1 MDSKLNGVFINC
13 LSASLNDTLK
23 KLGFIGLLKLGWN
36 ESVRFGVHWQRL
48 EGSAAGVKA
57 TRVVKLQRTTHI

>member
-1 MDSKLNGVFINC
+1 MDSKLNGVFINWF
-13 LSASLNDTLK
+13 SASLDDTLK
-23 KLGFIGLLKLGWN
+23 ELGFFSLLKLRGN

-48 EGSAAGVKA
+48 EGCAACVKA